1 MVPLH
6 LGLMNLGGAILPS
19 TLLGILPVGVLLYCS
34 GALTPA
40 QLTLILSMSI
50 IGPVSW
56 FTNAVNEYKSIQYA
70 VRDIEEIL
78 EISELPERTES
89 AKLNGS
95 EMRLNGMRFAYN
107 EQDGGVDIR
116 EIPLKQLSENISYV
130 AQDNFLFNC
139 SLSET
144 ILMGNPTASDEEVMA
159 AAEAAQCGEFISR
172 LEQGWDTP
180 AGVKLSGGERQRIA
194 IARAILK
201 NAPVVI
207 LDEATVFT
215 DPENEAQL
223 QCSIARLTRGNTL
236 LVIAHKAVHDKG
248 RGSNPIGK
256 SFVRFE
262 RKNLSG
268 YLTMS
273 RNAFCTASSDASELC
288 SLE

>member
-1 MVPLH
+1 
-6 LGLMNLGGAILPS
+6 
-19 TLLGILPVGVLLYCS
+19 
-34 GALTPA
+34 
-40 QLTLILSMSI
+40 
-50 IGPVSW
+50 
-56 FTNAVNEYKSIQYA
+56 
-70 VRDIEEIL
+70 
-78 EISELPERTES
+78 
-89 AKLNGS
+89 
-95 EMRLNGMRFAYN
+95 MRLNGVRFAYN

-159 AAEAAQCGEFISR
+159 AAEAAQCGDFISR

-207 LDEATVFT
+207 LDEATAFT
-215 DPENEAQL
+215 DPENEARL
-223 QCSIARLTRGNTL
+223 QCSIARLTKGNTL

-248 RGSNPIGK
+248 RGSNRIGK

-268 YLTMS
+268 YLGEQRKIS
-273 RNAFCTASSDASELC
+273 LVCSSVAASNLSAENWKS
-288 SLE
+288 SSNKTFRYSTSFTSAQT

>member
-1 MVPLH
+1 
-6 LGLMNLGGAILPS
+6 
-19 TLLGILPVGVLLYCS
+19 
-34 GALTPA
+34 
-40 QLTLILSMSI
+40 
-50 IGPVSW
+50 
-56 FTNAVNEYKSIQYA
+56 
-70 VRDIEEIL
+70 
-78 EISELPERTES
+78 
-89 AKLNGS
+89 
-95 EMRLNGMRFAYN
+95 MRLNGVRFAYN
-107 EQDGGVDIR
+107 EQEGGVDIR

-130 AQDNFLFNC
+130 VQDNFLFNC
-139 SLSET
+139 SLSEN
-144 ILMGNPTASDEEVMA
+144 ILMGNPTASDEDVMS
-159 AAEAAQCGEFISR
+159 AQCGDFISR

-207 LDEATVFT
+207 LDEATAFT

-223 QCSIARLTRGNTL
+223 QCSIARLTKGNTL

-248 RGSNPIGK
+248 RGSNRIGK